1 MQELLRTKIKYGC
14 DPELVPVK
22 YALLIKESLDLNAVD
37 PNGAFPMYIYG
48 AIGSSIAN
56 AEIAMLNNTFWYV
69 LTHDLYQN
77 NMLFK
82 TQKRIVL
89 YNHGLSFNTMK
100 GLLLD
105 HQDPLSHLPGRHFGT
120 RGEVFA

>member
-1 MQELLRTKIKYGC
+1 MQELLRTKIKYGQ

-69 LTHDLYQN
+69 LTQDLYQN

-89 YNHGLSFNTMK
+89 YNHKLSFNTMK
-100 GLLLD
+100 GLLLY
-105 HQDPLSHLPGRHFGT
+105 HQDPLSRLPGRHFGT
-120 RGEVFA
+120 REDVFA

>member
-1 MQELLRTKIKYGC
+1 MQELLRTKIKYEQ

-22 YALLIKESLDLNAVD
+22 YALLIKASLDLNAVN

-77 NMLFK
+77 NTLLK

-89 YNHGLSFNTMK
+89 YNHELSFNTMK

-105 HQDPLSHLPGRHFGT
+105 HRDPLSHLPGRHFGI
-120 RGEVFA
+120 RGEVFI